1 MLSTKRVPRAAAVAA
16 AALVA
21 IAGAAAGAVAAK
33 GDGDR
38 TAEIRRAIEGGA
50 ARNVILLIGDGLG
63 DSEITIARN
72 YEVGAA
78 GRLNI
83 DRLPLTGTMTTH
95 SVEEADPDTPN
106 YLPDSAPTATAWST
120 GVKTSNG
127 RISTTPGTD
136 LDLTTILEMAQKRG
150 LRVGNVTTS
159 ELTDATPAAA
169 MSHVSARSC
178 QGPLDMDACPADLK
192 SAGGPGSIAEQ
203 AADGG
208 IDVLLG
214 GGKARFDQLIPAG
227 QPNAGRTV
235 LETAEAQGY
244 EVVTDAAGLAAARPG
259 RPVLGLFSAGNMS
272 VDWTGLPA
280 ARPASGPQACR
291 EDQRPPN
298 EPSLAEM
305 TRRAI
310 ELLRAPVRSGGR
322 KPGFFLQVESASID
336 KRNHVSQP
344 CEQIGETIALDEAVG
359 VALEFADANPDTLVI
374 LTGDHAHTSQIVGA
388 TQEVPGFAS
397 KLMTADGAVM
407 QVSYGTGT
415 TPTRQS
421 HTGSQIR
428 VAAQGPGAANVV
440 GVIDQTDVFRIM
452 KRALRL

>member
-1 MLSTKRVPRAAAVAA
+1 MLSTIRARRTALTAVAAVAA
-16 AALVA
+16 VG
-21 IAGAAAGAVAAK
+21 IGAGAVAATN
-33 GDGDR
+33 DGDR
-38 TAEIRRAIEGGA
+38 TTEVRQSIKGGKA
-50 ARNVILLIGDGLG
+50 KNVILLIGDGLG

-83 DRLPLTGTMTTH
+83 DRLPLTGAMTTH
-95 SVEEADPDTPN
+95 SVEEDDPDTPN

-120 GVKTSNG
+120 GAKTSNG

-136 LDLTTILEMAQKRG
+136 LDLTTLLELAQARG

-169 MSHVSARSC
+169 MSHISARGC
-178 QGPLDMDACPADLK
+178 QGPLNMSACAADLK

-203 AADGG
+203 AADSG

-214 GGKARFDQLIPAG
+214 GGKGRFDQIIPAG
-227 QPNAGRTV
+227 QPNAGQSV
-235 LETAEAQGY
+235 LQTADAQGY
-244 EVVTDAAGLAAARPG
+244 ALATDAAGLAAARPG
-259 RPVLGLFSAGNMS
+259 TPLLGLFAPGNMS

-280 ARPASGPQACR
+280 AKPATGPQVCQ
-291 EDQRPPN
+291 EDQRPAN
-298 EPSLAEM
+298 EPSLAAM
-305 TRRAI
+305 TQRAI
-310 ELLRAPVRSGGR
+310 ELLQAPGRGGK

-336 KRNHVSQP
+336 KRDHVSQP
-344 CEQIGETIALDEAVG
+344 CEQIGETVQLDEAVG
-359 VALEFADANPDTLVI
+359 VALDFARDNPDTLVI

-388 TQEVPGFAS
+388 DQEVPGFAS
-397 KLMTADGAVM
+397 KLTTADGAVM

-415 TPTRQS
+415 TATGQS

-428 VAAQGPGAANVV
+428 VAAQGPQAANVV
-440 GVIDQTDVFRIM
+440 GVIDQTDVFDIM
-452 KRALRL
+452 RRALKL

>member
-1 MLSTKRVPRAAAVAA
+1 MLTRNRARRAVLAA
-16 AALVA
+16 AALVTVSG
-21 IAGAAAGAVAAK
+21 IAAGAFAATA
-33 GDGDR
+33 DDDR
-38 TAEIRRAIEGGA
+38 TREVRQSIEGGKA
-50 ARNVILLIGDGLG
+50 KNVILMIGDGLG

-72 YEVGAA
+72 YAVGAS

-83 DRLPLTGTMTTH
+83 DRVPLTGAVTTH
-95 SVEEADPDTPN
+95 SVEEDEPDTPN

-120 GVKTSNG
+120 GAKTSNG

-136 LDLTTILEMAQKRG
+136 RDLTTLLELAQARG

-169 MSHVSARSC
+169 MAHISARGC
-178 QGPLDMDACPADLK
+178 QGPLNMSACAADLK

-203 AADGG
+203 AADSG

-214 GGKARFDQLIPAG
+214 GGRARFDQVIPPG
-227 QPNAGRTV
+227 QPNAGRTP
-235 LETAEAQGY
+235 LQTADAQGY
-244 EVVTDAAGLAAARPG
+244 SVVTDAAGLQAARPG
-259 RPVLGLFSAGNMS
+259 TPLLGLFTAGNMS

-280 ARPASGPQACR
+280 ARPASGPQVCQ
-291 EDQRPPN
+291 EDQRPAD
-298 EPSLAEM
+298 EPSLADM
-305 TRRAI
+305 TTRAL
-310 ELLRAPVRSGGR
+310 ELLQAPGRGGR

-344 CEQIGETIALDEAVG
+344 CEQIGETMQLDEAVG
-359 VALEFADANPDTLVI
+359 VALDFAEANPDTLVI

-388 TQEVPGFAS
+388 DQEVPGFAS
-397 KLMTADGAVM
+397 KLTTADGAVM

-415 TPTRQS
+415 TPVGQS

-428 VAAQGPGAANVV
+428 VAAQGPQAANVI
-440 GVIDQTDVFRIM
+440 GVIDQTDLFRIM
-452 KRALRL
+452 RRALRL